1 MSRIIPDELDEH
13 ALAEAVS
20 LFGLDANS
28 VRLIGFSQNYV
39 YTAQGPQGK
48 RIVRISIGRHQSYKQ
63 IESELKWVC
72 WLGKRG
78 FNVALPVRSRNSRF
92 CEQLDYRATSYLVTV
107 FHHVPGRKP
116 DHKDLSES
124 FCERVGQIIGQM
136 QRAWTEAN
144 GLHIDRNGWRESRLL
159 NEDLVTSIAPI
170 SQGFRS
176 SLQQLQDEVDSAVK
190 DEQSYGLIHGDVT
203 IGNIHID
210 HDRLWIFDFD
220 NCEFG
225 YFIQDLATFLYDGIY
240 CKLVNRTPADSLTE
254 EVRIRWNALIRGYRE
269 YGPLKEI
276 SSNTLRCFFLI
287 RHAIIYMYYYRVLSE
302 EVLLKEREA
311 LDRMKQDVETKSH
324 RLDFDKIVSI

>member
-48 RIVRISIGRHQSYKQ
+48 RIVRISTGRHQSYKQ
-63 IESELKWVC
+63 IESELKWIC
-72 WLGKRG
+72 WLGERG
-78 FNVALPVRSRNSRF
+78 VKVALPVRSRNSRF

-116 DHKDLSES
+116 DHKDVSES

-190 DEQSYGLIHGDVT
+190 DEQNYGLIHGDVN

-254 EVRIRWNALIRGYRE
+254 AVRIRWNGLIRGYRE

-287 RHAIIYMYYYRVLSE
+287 RHAIIYVHYYRILSE

-311 LDRMKQDVETKSH
+311 LDRMKQDVEKRSH

>member
-1 MSRIIPDELDEH
+1 M
-13 ALAEAVS
+13 
-20 LFGLDANS
+20 
-28 VRLIGFSQNYV
+28 
-39 YTAQGPQGK
+39 
-48 RIVRISIGRHQSYKQ
+48 
-63 IESELKWVC
+63 
-72 WLGKRG
+72 
-78 FNVALPVRSRNSRF
+78 PVRSRNSRF

-116 DHKDLSES
+116 DHKDVSES
-124 FCERVGQIIGQM
+124 LCERVGQLIAQM

-254 EVRIRWNALIRGYRE
+254 AVRIRCNALIRGYRE

-324 RLDFDKIVSI
+324 RFREKKSPIGLR